1 MPSREDMWNS
11 IPEEAD
17 LVVVGAG
24 VTGAGIARDA
34 ARRGLRVVLLEQ
46 NDIAYGTSSRSSKLI
61 HGGLRYLETYEFS
74 LVFESVS
81 ERRIVMDL
89 APHLV
94 NPMAFLFPVYQGS
107 RKSLRMISAGMWL
120 YDGLALF
127 RSPKRHRTL
136 NPSEVAKE
144 EPLLKQEGLQGAPL
158 YYDCSTDDARLTLET
173 IIDATQN
180 GAVVATWARVDAL
193 VKNDQGRI
201 AGVVVKNAR
210 DGSLKEVNA
219 HAVINATGPWTDE
232 VLAMSGPRKGKLLR
246 PTKGVHIVVDREK
259 LPVQHAV
266 VLFHPDDNRVLF
278 ALPWGDRTYVG
289 TTDTDYDGVPGEEAA
304 TLEDIDY
311 LIAAPNHSFPT
322 SQITRGDVVSTW
334 AGLRPLIA
342 PEPEVGEMAE
352 SQVSREHQIVIGEDG
367 LITIAGGKLTTYR
380 KMAQECVDV
389 AVNLLTLSGKLPED
403 LQSGESTKFPLP
415 GGVGWPEDDDHAKV
429 AVELAEVCD
438 CDISAAVA
446 RHLVDT
452 YGMRALE
459 LAKMCAADPSLTEP
473 IVPGRVEIMAQV
485 DFGVKEELAAS
496 VSDVMTRRTQIFF
509 RDFEQGL
516 GSVEKVA
523 TRMAHLIGW
532 SEEEKQK
539 SVDEYKV
546 DVARSQRWKQEL

>member
-352 SQVSREHQIVIGEDG
+352 SQVSREHRIVIGEDG

-403 LQSGESTKFPLP
+403 LQSGETTKFPLP

-452 YGMRALE
+452 YGMRAWE

-473 IVPGRVEIMAQV
+473 IVPGRIEIMAQV

-532 SEEEKQK
+532 SDEEKQK

>member
-304 TLEDIDY
+304 TLEDVDY

-403 LQSGESTKFPLP
+403 LQSGETTKVPLP

-473 IVPGRVEIMAQV
+473 IVPGRIEIMAQV

-532 SEEEKQK
+532 SDEEKQK